1 MKLVLLGCCLTEN
14 FVAAPRL
21 VVLLLSL
28 LTEHV
33 ADVIPVLLLE
43 FVCVH
48 LLGELFLP
56 KRVGFVH
63 GKPEALDE
71 ETQLQAPEMLQMMFV
86 AEGCDQ
92 GLHARGEG
100 LSGIEVQVRQAY
112 LISVIRGLSLIQVEV
127 DGTMIG
133 QTDKHGIQSLVFH
146 ELREVFKRFIQLL
159 RNVCSE
165 MCYCNLLKLD
175 DGHKGNTCMDKDCS
189 SSYQRDRL
197 LEGHLDEIMRV
208 NCK

>member
-1 MKLVLLGCCLTEN
+1 MKLVLLGSCLTED

-28 LTEHV
+28 LPEHV

-43 FVCVH
+43 LVGVH
-48 LLGELFLP
+48 LLSELFLP

-71 ETQLQAPEMLQMMFV
+71 ETQLQAPEMLQVMFV

-100 LSGIEVQVRQAY
+100 FAGIEVQVCQAN
-112 LISVIRGLSLIQVEV
+112 LISIIGGLSLIQVEI
-127 DGTMIG
+127 DSTMIG
-133 QTDKHGIQSLVFH
+133 QTD
-146 ELREVFKRFIQLL
+146 
-159 RNVCSE
+159 
-165 MCYCNLLKLD
+165 
-175 DGHKGNTCMDKDCS
+175 
-189 SSYQRDRL
+189 
-197 LEGHLDEIMRV
+197 
-208 NCK
+208 